1 MKNNNI
7 DRQFDELEAR
17 LNEWRERLEAVNR
30 ELDEMKNKW

>member
-17 LNEWRERLEAVNR
+17 LNEWRERLEAINR
-30 ELDEMKNKW
+30 EIREIKER

>member
-30 ELDEMKNKW
+30 ELDEMKNK